1 MKIPVSL
8 KVLVLTVGATA
19 FYTLVGQLVP
29 QKEVYPP
36 EVVEMSA
43 DMNTEEMVSNG
54 KQIFEGKGICAT
66 CHKIGGGGGPDRFP
80 NLDGI
85 AVTAETRIEGLD
97 QLGYLSQS
105 LYHPD
110 DFIVPGFVKGMPQ
123 IDKPPIGLTDGE
135 ILMVVAYLQSLGG
148 TPTVTPETVLPD
160 ASDG

>member
-1 MKIPVSL
+1 MKVPVSL
-8 KVLVLTVGATA
+8 KVVALTVGATA

-29 QKEVYPP
+29 QKEVHPP

-43 DMNTEEMVSNG
+43 DMSTEEMVANG
-54 KQIFEGKGICAT
+54 KEIFEGKGICAT
-66 CHKIGGGGGPDRFP
+66 CHQIGGSGPQRFP
-80 NLDGI
+80 DLNDI

-97 QLGYLSQS
+97 QIGYLSQS

-123 IDKPPIGLTDGE
+123 IDKAPIGLTDGE
-135 ILMVVAYLQSLGG
+135 ILMVIAYLQSLGG